1 MDLSNLNMDNI
12 GSILSSLSDDDI
24 DSLKSMAG
32 SFFANANEQ
41 SSNETSNQQAPPPPK
56 NEESSDFDF
65 NLDFESIAKITS
77 IMSKLS
83 SKKKDPRSDL
93 LLALRP
99 LLSEEKQGKVD
110 QATKIIQLLEILP
123 LLKEM
128 N

>member
-1 MDLSNLNMDNI
+1 MDLSNLNMDSI

-32 SFFANANEQ
+32 SFFASANEQ
-41 SSNETSNQQAPPPPK
+41 NTDENASEQAPSPK
-56 NEESSDFDF
+56 NEGSSDFDF

-99 LLSEEKQGKVD
+99 LLSEDKQSKVD

>member
-12 GSILSSLSDDDI
+12 GSILNSLSDDDMR
-24 DSLKSMAG
+24 SLKGMAETFLG
-32 SFFANANEQ
+32 GT
-41 SSNETSNQQAPPPPK
+41 NETSSETQTNSQNSSQQ
-56 NEESSDFDF
+56 NEGGTDFDF

-93 LLALRP
+93 LMALRP
-99 LLSEEKQGKVD
+99 LLSSPRQEKVD
-110 QATKIIQLLEILP
+110 QAAKIIQLLEILP